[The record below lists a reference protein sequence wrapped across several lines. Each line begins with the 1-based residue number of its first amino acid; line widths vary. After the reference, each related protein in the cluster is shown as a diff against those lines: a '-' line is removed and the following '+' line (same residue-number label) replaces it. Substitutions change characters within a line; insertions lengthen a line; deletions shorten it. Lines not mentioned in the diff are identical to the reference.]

1 MFCCFKQKTA
11 DEMRISDWSS
21 DGCSSYLRNM
31 AIAAK
36 LEDLGTRVDDL
47 GKPAWIA
54 LVVLGFIAFWPAGL
68 AILFYLVWSGRMACW
83 KNSGNGSYRGLRKR
97 WSGWSTSPSSGHHDF
112 AEYRA
117 ATLPWLAE
125 EER

>member
-1 MFCCFKQKTA
+1 
-11 DEMRISDWSS
+11 
-21 DGCSSYLRNM
+21 M

-83 KNSGNGSYRGLRKR
+83 KNSGNGRYQGRRKR
-97 WSGWSTSPSSGHHDF
+97 WSGWSQQPSSGNYAFD
-112 AEYRA
+112 EYRSD
-117 ATLPWLAE
+117 TPRRLE
-125 EER
+125 EEDHEYREFHAASRQTKDKAEFHRIQANAE